1 MKNKAIDM
9 HNLLFAQLEKLGDDD
24 LEGEKLTQE
33 IKRADAMNKL
43 ASQLINNGRLVLD
56 AIRIS
61 EEYPDIDLP
70 EQFEK
75 PKLLPPGRIAK
86 R

>member
-9 HNLLFAQLEKLGDDD
+9 HNLLFAQLEKLGDDE

-33 IKRADAMNKL
+33 IRRADAMNKL

-61 EEYPDIDLP
+61 EE
-70 EQFEK
+70 
-75 PKLLPPGRIAK
+75 
-86 R
+86 